1 MSHLCLNATSVS
13 WALQTRPG
21 LRGVVSHPPPPPPRP
36 PPETNEG
43 RAIARLKTQI
53 GLAFGRA
60 PVKYK
65 AQEGDGQ
72 VLYLGLNPRDLSK
85 LCAGTAPLAH
95 LAKQLTYLSQ
105 QLLPHHKFSTITMRD
120 SAGRDL
126 HRDLRNSHYPQAI
139 IGLTYFEGGS
149 LWIESPRGSVPKEY
163 MGAQIMGTCSELS
176 HGMPLAFS
184 GKRLLHC
191 TQPWTGRRLV
201 AVAFTLMGAFS
212 IDLQLDQSLEALG
225 FRVPDS
231 LEVDF
236 YTRELVGPGQPVQLQ
251 LRTIEHPHVWK
262 AGTLKQGFPTTL
274 VLSDSESENA
284 LRTEEGAQAP
294 ALDSSTACEEDTQA
308 AMLTLSVHANAIG
321 G

>member
-1 MSHLCLNATSVS
+1 MTLLELQVDKYQCFMVVADCLLDAHVAPNNPQDLPKPTGEVAHLLSELAQGGDEVNAEDYWVRGE
-13 WALQTRPG
+13 WDIEG
-21 LRGVVSHPPPPPPRP
+21 LRDDATGLVIVV
-36 PPETNEG
+36 
-43 RAIARLKTQI
+43 L
-53 GLAFGRA
+53 
-60 PVKYK
+60 V
-65 AQEGDGQ
+65 
-72 VLYLGLNPRDLSK
+72 
-85 LCAGTAPLAH
+85 
-95 LAKQLTYLSQ
+95 
-105 QLLPHHKFSTITMRD
+105 
-120 SAGRDL
+120 
-126 HRDLRNSHYPQAI
+126 
-139 IGLTYFEGGS
+139 
-149 LWIESPRGSVPKEY
+149 
-163 MGAQIMGTCSELS
+163 
-176 HGMPLAFS
+176 
-184 GKRLLHC
+184 
-191 TQPWTGRRLV
+191 GRRLV